1 MPTKTAKNT
10 TITRRQIYAKNRP
23 FISRVT
29 IDGIILG
36 LLGLILAFA
45 AIYCFSGYLKTA
57 ERQSE
62 VIASAGSLNSE
73 NIVDENAKNLV
84 LNNPT
89 SAESVI
95 IKKQYELSKLTQDI
109 QILQGFSDD
118 MHFFFLLSII
128 FGSLSLVIFV
138 ADFVYI
144 NHSSIRLAQ
153 KM

>member
-1 MPTKTAKNT
+1 MPTKTAKNAASA
-10 TITRRQIYAKNRP
+10 RKQIYAKNRP

-118 MHFFFLLSII
+118 MHFFFLLSIFFFKI
-128 FGSLSLVIFV
+128 PFSLFILFLFNDKRHNFIQI
-138 ADFVYI
+138 I
-144 NHSSIRLAQ
+144 N
-153 KM
+153 